1 MNKAILPT
9 QWQEVLQSEIEKP
22 YFSELM
28 DFVDNAYQTKTI
40 YPPKEQ
46 IFNAFKECALDNVKV
61 VILGQDPYHD
71 EGQANGLCF
80 SVNNG
85 VKLPPSLVNIFKEIE
100 RNFGLAIPTNGDLTR
115 WAAQGV
121 LLLNAS
127 LTVEA
132 HQAGSHQGKGWETF
146 TDAVIRYLGEEKDG
160 VVFILWGA
168 YAQKKAAF
176 IDDQKHL
183 ILKSAHPSPLSVY
196 RGFIGNKHFILT
208 NDYLKL
214 QGKEEIK
221 W

>member
-1 MNKAILPT
+1 MKKAILPK

-28 DFVDNAYQTKTI
+28 EFVDQAFQTKTI

-46 IFNAFKECALDNVKV
+46 IFNAFKECTLDNVKV

-85 VKLPPSLVNIFKEIE
+85 LKLPPSLVNIFKEIE
-100 RNFGLAIPTNGDLTR
+100 RNFGFVIPTNGDLSR
-115 WAAQGV
+115 WAEQGI

-146 TDAVIRYLGEEKDG
+146 SDAVIRYLAEEKDG
-160 VVFILWGA
+160 IVFILWGA

-176 IDDQKHL
+176 IDEQKHL

-196 RGFIGNKHFILT
+196 RGFIGNQHFILT
-208 NDYLKL
+208 NNYLKL
-214 QGKEEIK
+214 HDKKEIN

>member
-1 MNKAILPT
+1 MSNAILPK
-9 QWQEVLQSEIEKP
+9 QWQEVLQTEIEKP

-28 DFVDNAYQTKTI
+28 DFVDKAYQTKTI

-46 IFNAFKECALDNVKV
+46 IFNAFKACTLDKVKV

-71 EGQANGLCF
+71 EGQANGLSF
-80 SVNNG
+80 SVNSG
-85 VKLPPSLVNIFKEIE
+85 IKLPPSLVNIFKEIE
-100 RNFGLAIPTNGDLTR
+100 RNLGVAIPTNGDLTR

-127 LTVEA
+127 LTVQA

-146 TDAVIRYLGEEKDG
+146 TDAVIKYIAEEKEG

-176 IDDQKHL
+176 IDEQKHL

-196 RGFIGNKHFILT
+196 RGFSGNQHFSLT

-214 QGKEEIK
+214 QGKEEIN